1 MRLKRCPIIAIGPAA
16 ATPNCASP
24 KNLEFQPSSR
34 NTSPTMAQPPQ
45 PVLDLIRRFEQN
57 REAYHSPTYNETQ
70 QTLQPVLRIFR
81 ERALPDQGNNIK
93 CGNSL
98 IHPDFGQPS
107 RADSPRGA
115 ALGRKT

>member
-1 MRLKRCPIIAIGPAA
+1 
-16 ATPNCASP
+16 
-24 KNLEFQPSSR
+24 
-34 NTSPTMAQPPQ
+34 MAQPPQ